1 MPKVETVKVKSDA
14 HPSGYITVN
23 KSDAHKYESKPEPK
37 PASKRG
43 SQSKKGE

>member
-23 KSDAHKYESKPEPK
+23 KEDADKYESKPESKAMPK
-37 PASKRG
+37 RARPYR
-43 SQSKKGE
+43 E